1 MEKKEKKQIIEKF
14 AKTKE
19 DTGSSEVQIAL
30 LTDKINSLAEHLRL
44 HKKDNSSRRGLL
56 AMVSLRR
63 RLLKYLSKENF
74 EKYQS
79 LTDELNLKRK

>member
-30 LTDKINSLAEHLRL
+30 LTDKIDSLVEHLRF